1 MEKDNYSI
9 RQKNRDIY
17 LLYQNGKL
25 VFEGPLKDVVLYA
38 KKLKTQEDY
47 QRKEMF
53 QISPQKNFCIN
64 CGRPLTGNVCVSC
77 LNRTQDEPLPC
88 ETKKS
93 NKKSLRKIVIIPLIV
108 FVLLVGIVALV
119 SINFNS
125 NSIIKEDINNLGGKT
140 VSDITPEQTKIEA
153 DTPEEIPLETD
164 KTTGLP
170 LIVSFIDVGQGDSIL
185 IQSPNGKN
193 MLIDAGGSTTQTY
206 VYNYLKGKDIKKI
219 DVLVATHP
227 HADHIGGMEYI
238 IDNFDIGLIYMP
250 KATTSTKTYEDLLI
264 KIKSKGLSINTA
276 KAGVTIDLDKDITIK
291 MIAPIGVSYDY
302 LNDYSAVIKII
313 YKNNSFLFIG
323 DAQNA
328 SEQEMLN
335 SGADLKSDVL
345 KVGHHGSSAS
355 TSINF
360 LNAVSPKFAV
370 ISVGKENSY
379 GHPAQSTL
387 DKLNTY
393 GVSVYRTDESGTIVI
408 TSDGQNLTTNASVSS
423 YNPQV
428 TPQNTVINNNTVVPS
443 QNTVTNNTVPND
455 KDIIVYKT
463 KTGKKY
469 HRADCKYLKDSSIP
483 ITLAEAKAQGLT
495 PCEVCHPPE

>member
-9 RQKNRDIY
+9 RQKNKDTY
-17 LLYQNGKL
+17 LLYQNSKL

-47 QRKEMF
+47 QKKETS
-53 QISPQKNFCIN
+53 QISSQKNFCIN
-64 CGRPLTGNVCVSC
+64 CGRPLSEGVCVSC
-77 LNRTQDEPLPC
+77 LNQTQDGPFLY
-88 ETKKS
+88 ETKKT

-108 FVLLVGIVALV
+108 FVLLLGVAALV

-125 NSIIKEDINNLGGKT
+125 NSIIKEDINNLEGKK
-140 VSDITPEQTKIEA
+140 VSDVTPEQTKIEA
-153 DTPEEIPLETD
+153 DTPEEIPVVTD
-164 KTTGLP
+164 ETTGLP
-170 LIVSFIDVGQGDSIL
+170 LIVSFINVGQGDSIL

-206 VYNYLKGKDIKKI
+206 VHNYLKGKNIKKI

-227 HADHIGGMEYI
+227 HSDHIGGMEYI

-250 KATTSTKTYEDLLI
+250 KATTSTKTYEDLLT
-264 KIKSKGLSINTA
+264 KIKSKDLLINTA
-276 KAGVTIDLDKDITIK
+276 KAGVTIDLDKDLIIK
-291 MIAPIGVSYDY
+291 MIAPIGTSYEY
-302 LNDYSAVIKII
+302 LNDYSAVIKIT
-313 YKNNSFLFIG
+313 YKNTSFLFVG
-323 DAQNA
+323 DAQNE
-328 SEQEMLN
+328 SEQEMLI
-335 SGADLKSDVL
+335 SGVNLKSDVL
-345 KVGHHGSSAS
+345 KVGHHGSSTT
-355 TSINF
+355 TSVNF

-379 GHPAQSTL
+379 GHPSQSTL
-387 DKLNTY
+387 DKLNAY
-393 GVSVYRTDESGTIVI
+393 GVSVYRTDESGTIVL

-423 YNPQV
+423 YNSQV

-443 QNTVTNNTVPND
+443 QNTVTNTTVPND
-455 KDIIVYKT
+455 NDIIVYKT

-469 HRADCKYLKDSSIP
+469 HRAGCQYLKNSSIP